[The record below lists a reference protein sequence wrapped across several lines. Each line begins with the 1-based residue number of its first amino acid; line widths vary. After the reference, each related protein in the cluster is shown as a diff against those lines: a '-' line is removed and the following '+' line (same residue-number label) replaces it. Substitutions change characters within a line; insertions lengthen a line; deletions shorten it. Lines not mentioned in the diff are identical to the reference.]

1 MINTGE
7 AKNRGSRAVQA
18 IDLHIS
24 EEHGSHSITRHFWR
38 YMSATQESIASNG
51 ARFGVETK
59 KLWPFEDDCAKLNG
73 NVAAVPHFAT
83 VGHLL
88 HPYPSQYQ
96 ASEPHFFAP
105 LCLSSLEQSE
115 SYPCAGPLD
124 APAHLLDSA
133 PQRRYHTRR
142 AAATPVA
149 PTQIPPRSP
158 PTKKA
163 NTSESGE
170 SSRAPRDSQ
179 SQPPPTRRPI
189 LASSPIEGN
198 SDCRSRAFHV
208 EAYFDHSIF
217 ATAA

>member
-1 MINTGE
+1 MFISSLHTISCF
-7 AKNRGSRAVQA
+7 KILGS
-18 IDLHIS
+18 
-24 EEHGSHSITRHFWR
+24 
-38 YMSATQESIASNG
+38 QESIASNG

-83 VGHLL
+83 VGHVFEALSGAQIMHTIFRFEL
-88 HPYPSQYQ
+88 GTSSSLPFQYQ

-163 NTSESGE
+163 TL
-170 SSRAPRDSQ
+170 Q
-179 SQPPPTRRPI
+179 SQESPLEHLEIHSLSLLPLGAYPRQ
-189 LASSPIEGN
+189 LA
-198 SDCRSRAFHV
+198 H
-208 EAYFDHSIF
+208 
-217 ATAA
+217 